1 MVLNLRILN
10 GRPFFPIRSC
20 RKKAGPPEVNH
31 CKRMITSST
40 GDRKTNENNAP
51 IKSNARLA
59 HRADSDGIAI
69 GAAVACTGIASSRG
83 DTTGNEVCIR
93 GNVEF
98 RGTYKDVI
106 YILNARKLILLHFE
120 RKE

>member
-1 MVLNLRILN
+1 
-10 GRPFFPIRSC
+10 
-20 RKKAGPPEVNH
+20 
-31 CKRMITSST
+31 MITSST

-83 DTTGNEVCIR
+83 DTTENEVCIR

-98 RGTYKDVI
+98 RGTRKDVI
-106 YILNARKLILLHFE
+106 YILNARGLILLHFE